1 MPDFRPG
8 IARRPA
14 AIPQS
19 GAGSPAADKSQTNI
33 QDTFLNAVRKERLTV
48 TLAMNNGEKL
58 SGRIKSF
65 DKYSLILAT
74 EAEEQLVFK
83 HAIAKV
89 SVVRAEPAAAPE
101 QG

>member
-8 IARRPA
+8 VARRPA
-14 AIPQS
+14 PQPAS
-19 GAGSPAADKSQTNI
+19 IPAADKSQTNI

-48 TLAMNNGEKL
+48 TLALNNGEKL

-74 EAEEQLVFK
+74 DAEEQLIFK
-83 HAIAKV
+83 HAIAMV
-89 SVVRAEPAAAPE
+89 SIVRAEPAAAPE

>member
-8 IARRPA
+8 VARRPA
-14 AIPQS
+14 APQPTS
-19 GAGSPAADKSQTNI
+19 APSAEKSQTNI

-48 TLAMNNGEKL
+48 TLAMNNGERL

-74 EAEEQLVFK
+74 DNQEQLVFK
-83 HAIAKV
+83 HAIATV
-89 SVVRAEPAAAPE
+89 SVTRAEPVAVPE
-101 QG
+101 QQG

>member
-8 IARRPA
+8 VARRPA
-14 AIPQS
+14 AAQ
-19 GAGSPAADKSQTNI
+19 PASMPGADKSQTNI

-74 EAEEQLVFK
+74 NAEEQLVFK
-83 HAIAKV
+83 HAIAMV
-89 SVVRAEPAAAPE
+89 SVVRSEPAAVPE

>member
-8 IARRPA
+8 VARRPA
-14 AIPQS
+14 ALPQS
-19 GAGSPAADKSQTNI
+19 GTSTPAAEKAQTNI

-48 TLAMNNGEKL
+48 TLALNNGEQL

-74 EAEEQLVFK
+74 DAQEQLVFK
-83 HAIAKV
+83 HAIATV
-89 SVVRAEPAAAPE
+89 SVVRAQAEAAPE